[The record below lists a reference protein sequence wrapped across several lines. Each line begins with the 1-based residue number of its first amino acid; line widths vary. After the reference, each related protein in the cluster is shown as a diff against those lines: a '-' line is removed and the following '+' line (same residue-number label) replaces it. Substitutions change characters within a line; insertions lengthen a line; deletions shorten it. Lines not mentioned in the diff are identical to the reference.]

1 MSKLLVIGGAGEL
14 GRSTVL
20 AAATEWSGGR
30 EGLWATY
37 HSTLPDAELLNA
49 AQWIQLDCSDHEAI
63 RETIMKVNPTGVIY
77 CAVPKHGGAAGKGGD
92 KVMNGIVDDVVAAA
106 EASVIIGARF
116 IAISTDQ
123 VFDGKLSEGLCY
135 KETDEINPTNPYA
148 SYKTVMEK
156 KLLTLAGPIIICR
169 TSLILTMEPIGKGIE
184 FVVKCLRG
192 EMGEIV
198 LFTDELRNM
207 TFSDDLGSGLVELA
221 ESTCEFRGIVH
232 LVSDEITN
240 RYELSKKLSKVLG
253 IETNFVKSGL
263 SKESGMNRPANLSLD
278 TTLIKS
284 VLRRTKLRG
293 VSERFD

>member
-1 MSKLLVIGGAGEL
+1 
-14 GRSTVL
+14 
-20 AAATEWSGGR
+20 
-30 EGLWATY
+30 
-37 HSTLPDAELLNA
+37 
-49 AQWIQLDCSDHEAI
+49 
-63 RETIMKVNPTGVIY
+63 
-77 CAVPKHGGAAGKGGD
+77 
-92 KVMNGIVDDVVAAA
+92 
-106 EASVIIGARF
+106 
-116 IAISTDQ
+116 